1 MWLVLVFFVGINNN
15 APWHCVYSQVCSK
28 PVCERYS
35 YIMVDCAVRTTVH
48 RTRERR
54 VQQMHSIY
62 RLLRLQ
68 VCIKPMNGNGVYS
81 NCTSDV
87 LVEDLVIY
95 LGVGASVGSVP
106 PDRAV
111 NCIRNVTFRRVDLT
125 GTSYVY

>member
-1 MWLVLVFFVGINNN
+1 
-15 APWHCVYSQVCSK
+15 
-28 PVCERYS
+28 
-35 YIMVDCAVRTTVH
+35 
-48 RTRERR
+48 
-54 VQQMHSIY
+54 
-62 RLLRLQ
+62 
-68 VCIKPMNGNGVYS
+68 MNGNGVYS